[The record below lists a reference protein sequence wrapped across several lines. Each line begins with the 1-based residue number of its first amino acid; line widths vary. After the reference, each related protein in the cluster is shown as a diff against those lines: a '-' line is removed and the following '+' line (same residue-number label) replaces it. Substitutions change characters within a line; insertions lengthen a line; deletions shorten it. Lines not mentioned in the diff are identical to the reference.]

1 MKLSSENN
9 ECSYLKVVWV
19 LISVQKEASV
29 DFFWRPRQYF
39 EGSFYNS
46 CPRGIITEAA
56 KSIVADF
63 FSCNHTA
70 VLVSAECS
78 F

>member
-9 ECSYLKVVWV
+9 EHSYLKVVWV
-19 LISVQKEASV
+19 LISVQEEASV

-39 EGSFYNS
+39 EGSFYSS

-70 VLVSAECS
+70 VLVSPECS